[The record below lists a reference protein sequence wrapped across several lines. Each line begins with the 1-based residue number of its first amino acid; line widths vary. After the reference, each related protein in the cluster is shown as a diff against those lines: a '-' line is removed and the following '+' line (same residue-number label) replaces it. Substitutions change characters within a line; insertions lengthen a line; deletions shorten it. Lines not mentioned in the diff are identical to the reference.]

1 METMIEV
8 RDVSMRFRMA
18 NDRISSIK
26 EYAIARLRGKL
37 KYNEFEALKHVSF
50 DVKRGEVMGLIGHNG
65 AGKSTLLKVISGIWK
80 PTEGSVIV
88 RGNVA
93 PMLELGSG
101 FDFDMTGR
109 ENIFLNG
116 AILGYSEEFLK
127 SKYEEIV
134 AFSEIGPF
142 IDMPLRNYSS
152 GMVARLAFSVAT
164 VVVPEVLIVD
174 EVLAVGDAEFQ
185 EKSRKRMMELMSGG
199 TTVLFVSHDIDQIR
213 EMCSHIVWLENG
225 MVREVGVPDEICRRY
240 KENDRKIM

>member
-1 METMIEV
+1 MVLKSRETSCRIKKPYRV
-8 RDVSMRFRMA
+8 KSM
-18 NDRISSIK
+18 DTTTSGL
-26 EYAIARLRGKL
+26 LR
-37 KYNEFEALKHVSF
+37 
-50 DVKRGEVMGLIGHNG
+50 
-65 AGKSTLLKVISGIWK
+65 
-80 PTEGSVIV
+80 PTF
-88 RGNVA
+88 A